1 MKLIIKYCKD
11 VYESDADS
19 ITVGPSSIETL
30 ATLMIMGT
38 VPQIGA
44 SVYIELADDLPI
56 DLAAK
61 AIIKKRNN
69 WKVHSICHEYKVLK
83 STDGIGAT
91 IEEQAEVVLL

>member
-11 VYESDADS
+11 TLLEDENGGSE
-19 ITVGPSSIETL
+19 GGLETL

-44 SVYIELADDLPI
+44 KVYIELADDLPI

-61 AIIKKRNN
+61 AIIKKKGN